1 MEYVLSAKNNL
12 PRLPT
17 FSHFHLLT
25 TNSASL
31 ILKGFNDLYLVAKD
45 LEKLWNKF
53 SDEQEY
59 SATGTTVPTVS
70 SISPTKNQSVFL
82 ITDNITLLL
91 G

>member
-31 ILKGFNDLYLVAKD
+31 ILKGFKDLYLAAKD
-45 LEKLWNKF
+45 LEN
-53 SDEQEY
+53 D
-59 SATGTTVPTVS
+59 GTNMSQLTCPSKEKVNIKIINN
-70 SISPTKNQSVFL
+70 IS
-82 ITDNITLLL
+82 
-91 G
+91 

>member
-31 ILKGFNDLYLVAKD
+31 ILKGFNDLYLAAKD
-45 LEKLWNKF
+45 LEN
-53 SDEQEY
+53 DETNLSQLTCPSKEK
-59 SATGTTVPTVS
+59 VNIKIINN
-70 SISPTKNQSVFL
+70 ISYLLPIL
-82 ITDNITLLL
+82 ICLRL